1 MPIPVQDPSAPGLQ
15 RRQTQELGPDD
26 WAPGEAPPL
35 EAFLR
40 NRHGLDPEV
49 ARRLQV
55 SYPGEAR
62 DDMENGDLLFF
73 CSKGFFAWLIR
84 KLSGGPYSHVAM
96 VWHWHDRV
104 VVFESAAKGVHILR
118 AKTKVD
124 QYDGLVDWYE
134 VKGLTQEQRRRLF
147 QVAIDGL
154 DRPYSAWGLLR
165 FAWRRLLGRL
175 PRVGSDRGARP
186 MFCSEYIAWCFERV
200 ARDLAPEL
208 ASEFSS
214 PSALARSRA
223 LALKGILKAG

>member
-1 MPIPVQDPSAPGLQ
+1 MSMPVQDPSAPGAQ
-15 RRQTQELGPDD
+15 RRQTRELGPYD
-26 WAPGEAPPL
+26 WEPGDTPPL

-40 NRHGLDPEV
+40 NRHSLEPELL
-49 ARRLQV
+49 RHMQV
-55 SYPGEAR
+55 SYPDEAR
-62 DDMENGDLLFF
+62 DGMQNGDLLFF
-73 CSKGFFAWLIR
+73 CSKGLFAWLIR
-84 KLSGGPYSHVAM
+84 KLSGGPYSHVGM

-104 VVFESAAKGVHILR
+104 VIFESAAKGVHILR
-118 AKTKVD
+118 AQTKVD

-154 DRPYSAWGLLR
+154 GKPYSAWGLLR
-165 FAWRRLLGRL
+165 FAWRRLTGRL
-175 PRVGSDRGARP
+175 PKVSTDRGART

-214 PSALARSRA
+214 PSALARSSA
-223 LALKGILKAG
+223 LELKGILKAG